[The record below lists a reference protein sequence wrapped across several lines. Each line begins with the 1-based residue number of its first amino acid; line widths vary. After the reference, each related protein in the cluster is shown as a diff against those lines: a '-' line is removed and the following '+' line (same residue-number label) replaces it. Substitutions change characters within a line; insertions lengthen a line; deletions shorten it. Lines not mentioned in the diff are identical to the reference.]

1 MKPKDIVNLSE
12 LESNSGKYEKQSND
26 ALHILGI
33 IIARN
38 IMKERAETKDINSPE
53 KDQK

>member
-26 ALHILGI
+26 AVHILG
-33 IIARN
+33 